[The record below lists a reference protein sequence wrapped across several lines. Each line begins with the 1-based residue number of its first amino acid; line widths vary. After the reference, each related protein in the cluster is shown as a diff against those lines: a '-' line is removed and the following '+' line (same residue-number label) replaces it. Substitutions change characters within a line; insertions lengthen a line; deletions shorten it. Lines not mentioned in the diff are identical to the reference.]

1 MTRLKNKRRL
11 SRTFL
16 LVLAA
21 GLFLN
26 GCTARIADLTLVS
39 TKNIDLSDTHL
50 DARTGQRQT
59 GEDCG
64 FILLDLI
71 PLHWPNLKEAVDQA
85 LEKGKGNVM
94 VDQVTE
100 LKSAWFI
107 IGSQRCFKVEG
118 TVLTAP
124 VASAPKTIK

>member
-1 MTRLKNKRRL
+1 MTRSTNKKKL
-11 SRTFL
+11 TLTL
-16 LVLAA
+16 LTLTM

-50 DARTGQRQT
+50 DARTGQRQM

-64 FILLDLI
+64 FILLDII

-85 LEKGKGNVM
+85 LEKGRGNIM

-100 LKSAWFI
+100 LKTAWMV
-107 IGSQRCFKVEG
+107 IGTQQCIKVEG

-124 VASAPKTIK
+124 TTSSPKAIK

>member
-1 MTRLKNKRRL
+1 MTRSTNKRGL
-11 SRTFL
+11 SWIL
-16 LVLAA
+16 LVLMI

-50 DARTGQRQT
+50 DARTGQRQV

-64 FILLDLI
+64 FILLGI
-71 PLHWPNLKEAVDQA
+71 PLHWPNMKEAVDQA
-85 LEKGKGNVM
+85 LEKGRGNIM

-100 LKSAWFI
+100 LKTTWMV
-107 IGSQRCFKVEG
+107 IGTQQCFKVEG

-124 VASAPKTIK
+124 MTSAPQTIR